1 MKFEELYQNRNIRVC
16 FLQKTAQNQKQFV
29 AERVLVQY
37 NKDVLFSIFQSSVP
51 RRVFIKGMDKDR
63 RDLPSSESTSQA
75 GFTNGFILAFRA
87 SFVRN
92 EIRNRFF
99 KEKVL

>member
-75 GFTNGFILAFRA
+75 RK
-87 SFVRN
+87 
-92 EIRNRFF
+92 FF
-99 KEKVL
+99 ELDFKLSLIEKIKYRT